1 MNEQPLILSL
11 KPTYADLVFSG
22 LKKAE
27 LRRRLSAQIADR
39 DVFIYVSSPV
49 KQLRGGFRVGRVW
62 TGSPKDIWKMVSN
75 LAGVSRSAF
84 DDYYEG
90 TTVAHALE
98 IINVWEYAKPRSL
111 DSLRKSFD
119 GFVVPQSYRFAKLS
133 ESRSFRRM
141 KIARSASTEIAC
153 PSEMADS
160 RNVGLRRRSHQE

>member
-27 LRRRLSAQIADR
+27 LRRRLSSQIANR

-62 TGSPKDIWKMVSN
+62 TGSPKDVWKMVSN
-75 LAGVSRSAF
+75 VAGVSRSVF

-90 TTVAHALE
+90 TKIAHALE
-98 IINVWEYAKPRSL
+98 IIDVWEYTKPRSL
-111 DSLRKSFD
+111 DSLRESFG
-119 GFVVPQSYRFAKLS
+119 GFVVPQSYRFATLS

-141 KIARSASTEIAC
+141 KIARSAPALEPCA
-153 PSEMADS
+153 
-160 RNVGLRRRSHQE
+160 